1 MPNETS
7 GNGDS
12 VAGQDLA
19 ELRGLLLGPEQAQI
33 AALRRTLEDPA
44 LFAEVVGTVL
54 AEAVRLR
61 SSRDARLQK
70 SLEPIVERAISVS
83 VRRNPSILSSA
94 LFPVVGAA
102 VRKAVAAALHAML
115 ESLNQALEHGLSA
128 RAIRWRLEALRT
140 GRSFGEVVLLRSL
153 LYRVEQV
160 FLIHRQTGIVLQH
173 RAREA
178 KVIKDADL
186 ISGMLTAIQN
196 FVADSFGGQP
206 EQELETMQVGS
217 FSVWIQSSPRAILA
231 GVVRGTPPDELRT
244 VFQRAL
250 EQICLEQAA
259 ELDRFDGDTTPFQ
272 VSARHL
278 DSCLLGHLP
287 LEKKSPAQWI
297 RAAAVGLLFLGVAF
311 WAHASYVGSR
321 SWNRYL
327 DRLRME
333 SGIVVTAAGERTGG
347 YYVSGLRD
355 PLSTD
360 PAALLAG
367 TGVDRGKVSFRWEPY
382 LSLQPRFVAMRRMEA
397 ARTATQRSAIRFAA
411 DSAELSAG
419 QLDVLGQ
426 VAAEIQ
432 AMFTAARDV
441 GKTIRLEIVGHT
453 DISGTEARN
462 TRLAVERAIR
472 VLEALAAAG
481 ISRDLLS
488 VRGAGSSEPVR
499 RGVDAVDSELNRSVS
514 FRFIAENQ

>member
-33 AALRRTLEDPA
+33 TALRRTLEDPA
-44 LFAEVVGTVL
+44 LFAEVVGRVL

-83 VRRNPSILSSA
+83 VRRNPSILSDA

-102 VRKAVAAALHAML
+102 VRKAVAAALRSMM
-115 ESLNQALEHGLSA
+115 ESLNQVLEHSLSA
-128 RAIRWRLEALRT
+128 RAIRWRIEALRT
-140 GRSFGEVVLLRSL
+140 GRSFGEVVLVRSL
-153 LYRVEQV
+153 LFRVEQV

-173 RAREA
+173 RARDAE
-178 KVIKDADL
+178 VIKDADL

-259 ELDRFDGDTTPFQ
+259 ELDRFDGDATPFQ
-272 VSARHL
+272 ASAGHL

-287 LEKKSPAQWI
+287 PEKHSRARLIWAAAGLLVLGAAI
-297 RAAAVGLLFLGVAF
+297 WVRAA
-311 WAHASYVGSR
+311 YVESR
-321 SWNRYL
+321 HWNHYL
-327 DRLRME
+327 DKLRNE
-333 SGIVVTAAGERTGG
+333 PGFVVTAAGKRTGG

-360 PAALLAG
+360 PVTLLAG
-367 TGVDRGKVSFRWEPY
+367 TGVDRAKVSFRWEPY

-397 ARTATQRSAIRFAA
+397 AKTAMERLAVRFMT
-411 DSAELSAG
+411 DSADLSAG
-419 QLDVLGQ
+419 QVDVLEQ
-426 VAAEIQ
+426 AAAEIQ
-432 AMFTAARDV
+432 SMFAAARDV
-441 GKTIRLEIVGHT
+441 GKTVRLEIVGHA
-453 DISGTEARN
+453 DSSGTEARN
-462 TRLAVERAIR
+462 TKLALERARR
-472 VLEALAAAG
+472 VFEALVSSG
-481 ISRDLLS
+481 ISPELLS

-499 RGVDAVDSELNRSVS
+499 RRGDATDKELNRSVS
-514 FRFIAENQ
+514 FRLIVESQ